1 MAEQTVT
8 MKTNHW
14 YGDDPIEITFPEG
27 WDVDTR
33 LMAGHNLAPL
43 TLKEIN
49 ERIRSPI
56 GSRRLSEIA
65 EGKET
70 AVIVFSDLTR
80 ADDPKEVLP
89 GILEELHLAGI
100 KDDGITFISGLGG
113 HGTMTRLE
121 WAKKL
126 GEEIVTGYRVFNHN
140 IYDHFEEM
148 GVTPRGTP
156 VEMNREF
163 ASADVKIGIGGI
175 IAHGFAGFGGGAKGV
190 FPGVAS
196 LRSIETNHKRVDE
209 EKARGRAGYGVM
221 ADNVIRFDMEDA
233 ARIAGLD
240 FKVDMVYNV
249 DRRSLGVFAGDFVDE
264 HRAGIEYAKEVLT
277 TEPVLDADIVVA
289 NSYPGEMGKAAWASK
304 ASLREGGTAV
314 IIHNYVQGSVH
325 HNIYGQFGKDYGGH
339 LNRHGGRGPVDSPYP
354 KAGRVII
361 VNKYHS
367 KRDTNPATTMVREW
381 PEALEMLK
389 GAHGAHA
396 KVAVYPYCALQ
407 MPPFPPGY

>member
-1 MAEQTVT
+1 MAEQIVR

-14 YGDDPIEITFPEG
+14 YGDDPIEINFPEG
-27 WDVDTR
+27 WNVDTR
-33 LMAGHNLAPL
+33 LMAGHNLTPL
-43 TLKEIN
+43 TPEEIKA
-49 ERIRSPI
+49 RIRSPI
-56 GSRRLSEIA
+56 GSRRLKEIA
-65 EGKET
+65 EGKDT

-89 GILEELHLAGI
+89 GIMEELHLAGI

-126 GEEIVTGYRVFNHN
+126 GEDIVSEHQVFNHN

-163 ASADVKIGIGGI
+163 ATADVKIGIGGI
-175 IAHGFAGFGGGAKGV
+175 IAHSFAGFGGGAKGV

-196 LRSIETNHKRVDE
+196 LRSIETNHRRVDE

-240 FKVDMVYNV
+240 FKVDMVYKV
-249 DRRSLGVFAGDFVDE
+249 DRRSLGVFAGDFVKE
-264 HRAGIEYAKEVLT
+264 HRVGIEYAKEVLT
-277 TEPVLDADIVVA
+277 TEPVREADIVVA
-289 NSYPGEMGKAAWASK
+289 NSYPGEMGKVTWAPK
-304 ASLREGGTAV
+304 ASLRTGGTAV

-339 LNRHGGRGPVDSPYP
+339 LNRYEGRGQVDSPFP
-354 KAGRVII
+354 EAGKVII

-367 KRDTNPATTMVREW
+367 KRDRNPSTTMVREW
-381 PEALEMLK
+381 SKALEILK
-389 GAHGAHA
+389 GEHGTHA

-407 MPPFPPGY
+407 MPPFPPRY

>member
-1 MAEQTVT
+1 MAEQTVR

-14 YGDDPIEITFPEG
+14 YGDDPIEIAFPAG
-27 WDVDTR
+27 WDVETR
-33 LMAGHNLAPL
+33 LMAGHDLTPL
-43 TLKEIN
+43 TQEEIK
-49 ERIRSPI
+49 ERIMSPI

-89 GILEELHLAGI
+89 GILEELYQAGI

-113 HGTMTRLE
+113 HGTMTRLD

-126 GEEIVTGYRVFNHN
+126 GEDIVTGHRIFNHN
-140 IYDHFEEM
+140 VYDHFEEM

-163 ASADVKIGIGGI
+163 ATADVKIGIGGI
-175 IAHGFAGFGGGAKGV
+175 IAHGFAGYGGGAKGV

-196 LRSIETNHKRVDE
+196 LRSIEANHIHVAE
-209 EKARGRAGYGVM
+209 ERARGRCGYGVM
-221 ADNVIRFDMEDA
+221 ADNVIRFDIEDA

-249 DRRSLGVFAGDFVDE
+249 DRRSLGVFAGDFVEE
-264 HRAGIEYAKEVLT
+264 HRVGIEYAKDVLT
-277 TEPVLDADIVVA
+277 TEPVQEADIVVA
-289 NSYPGEMGKAAWASK
+289 NSYPGEMGKASWAPK

-314 IIHNYVQGSVH
+314 IIHNYVQGSIH
-325 HNIYGQFGKDYGGH
+325 HHIYGQFGKDYGGH
-339 LNRHGGRGPVDSPYP
+339 LNRNEGRGPVNSPFP
-354 KAGRVII
+354 KAGKVII
-361 VNKYHS
+361 VNKWHS
-367 KRDTNPATTMVREW
+367 KRDMNPATTLVREW
-381 PEALEMLK
+381 TEALEMLK
-389 GAHGAHA
+389 GEHDAHA

-407 MPPFPPGY
+407 MPPFPSGL

>member
-14 YGDDPIEITFPEG
+14 YGDNPIEITFPEK

-33 LMAGHNLAPL
+33 LMAGHNLPSL
-43 TLKEIN
+43 TLEEIK

-56 GSRRLSEIA
+56 GSKRLSEIA
-65 EGKET
+65 EGKES

-89 GILEELHLAGI
+89 GILEELHTGGI
-100 KDDGITFISGLGG
+100 KGDGITFISGLGG

-126 GEEIVTGYRVFNHN
+126 GDEIVAGHRVFNHN

-163 ASADVKIGIGGI
+163 AKADVKIGIGGI

-196 LRSIETNHKRVDE
+196 LRAIETNHRRVDE

-249 DRRSLGVFAGDFVDE
+249 DRRSLGVFAGDFVKE

-277 TEPVLDADIVVA
+277 TEPVLEADIVVA
-289 NSYPGEMGKAAWASK
+289 NSYPGEMGKAAWAPD

-339 LNRHGGRGPVDSPYP
+339 LNRHEGRGPVDSPYP

-361 VNKYHS
+361 VNRWHS
-367 KRDTNPATTMVREW
+367 KRDLNPATTMVREW

-389 GAHGAHA
+389 GTHGANA

-407 MPPFPPGY
+407 MPTFPAGY

>member
-1 MAEQTVT
+1 MAEQTVR

-27 WDVDTR
+27 WNVDTR
-33 LMAGHNLAPL
+33 LMAGHDLLPL
-43 TLKEIN
+43 NPEEIKA
-49 ERIRSPI
+49 RIRTPI
-56 GSRRLSEIA
+56 GSRRLKEIA

-100 KDDGITFISGLGG
+100 KNDGITFISGLGG
-113 HGTMTRLE
+113 HGTMNRLE

-126 GEEIVTGYRVFNHN
+126 GEDIVSEHRVFNHN
-140 IYDHFEEM
+140 LYDHFEEM

-163 ASADVKIGIGGI
+163 ATADVKIGIGGI
-175 IAHGFAGFGGGAKGV
+175 IAHSFAGFGGGAKGV

-196 LRSIETNHKRVDE
+196 LRAIETNHRRVDQ
-209 EKARGRAGYGVM
+209 EKAKGRAGYGVM

-249 DRRSLGVFAGDFVDE
+249 DRRSMGVFTGDFVKE

-277 TEPVLDADIVVA
+277 TEPVREADIVVA
-289 NSYPGEMGKAAWASK
+289 NSYPGEMGKVTWAPK
-304 ASLREGGTAV
+304 TSLNVGGTAV

-339 LNRHGGRGPVDSPYP
+339 LNRYKGQGPVDSPFP

-361 VNKYHS
+361 VNKHHS
-367 KRDTNPATTMVREW
+367 KRDTNPSTTMVREW
-381 PEALEMLK
+381 SEALELLK
-389 GAHGAHA
+389 GEHGVQA

>member
-1 MAEQTVT
+1 MTEQTVR

-14 YGDDPIEITFPEG
+14 YGDDPIEISFPAE
-27 WDVDTR
+27 WDVATR
-33 LMAGHNLAPL
+33 LMAGHDVTPL
-43 TLKEIN
+43 TQEEIMA
-49 ERIRSPI
+49 RIRSPI

-89 GILEELHLAGI
+89 GILEELHTAGI

-126 GEEIVTGYRVFNHN
+126 GEDVVAGYRVFNHN
-140 IYDHFEEM
+140 VYDHFEDM

-156 VEMNREF
+156 VEMNREY
-163 ASADVKIGIGGI
+163 ATADVKIGIGGI
-175 IAHGFAGFGGGAKGV
+175 IAHGFAGFGGGAKGI

-196 LRSIETNHKRVDE
+196 LRAIEANHIHVAE
-209 EKARGRAGYGVM
+209 ERARGRCGYGVM
-221 ADNVIRFDMEDA
+221 ADNVIRFDIEDA
-233 ARIAGLD
+233 VRIAGLD

-249 DRRSLGVFAGDFVDE
+249 DRRSLGVFAGDFVKE

-277 TEPVLDADIVVA
+277 TEPVKEADIVVA
-289 NSYPGEMGKAAWASK
+289 NSYPGEMGKAGWAPK
-304 ASLREGGTAV
+304 ASLKEGGTVV
-314 IIHNYVQGSVH
+314 IIHNYVQGTVH
-325 HNIYGQFGKDYGGH
+325 HNVYGQFGLDFGGH
-339 LNRHGGRGPVDSPYP
+339 LNRNEGRAPVDSPFP
-354 KAGRVII
+354 KARKVII
-361 VNKYHS
+361 VNRYHS
-367 KRDTNPATTMVREW
+367 KRDMKPSTTWVKEW

-389 GAHGAHA
+389 GEHGASA
-396 KVAVYPYCALQ
+396 KVAVYPYCAIQ

>member
-1 MAEQTVT
+1 

-14 YGDDPIEITFPEG
+14 YGDDPIEINFPAE

-33 LMAGHNLAPL
+33 LMAGHDVTPL
-43 TLKEIN
+43 TQEEIKA
-49 ERIRSPI
+49 RIRNPI
-56 GSRRLSEIA
+56 GSKRLSEIA

-89 GILEELHLAGI
+89 GILEELHDAGI

-121 WAKKL
+121 WEKKL
-126 GEEIVTGYRVFNHN
+126 GEDIVAEYLVFNHN

-156 VEMNREF
+156 VEMNRGY
-163 ASADVKIGIGGI
+163 ANADVKIGIGGI
-175 IAHGFAGFGGGAKGV
+175 IAHGFAGFGGGAKGI

-196 LRSIETNHKRVDE
+196 LRAIEANHIHVAE
-209 EKARGRAGYGVM
+209 ERARGRCGYGVM
-221 ADNVIRFDMEDA
+221 ANNVIRFDIEDA
-233 ARIAGLD
+233 VRIARLD

-249 DRRSLGVFAGDFVDE
+249 DRRSLGVFTGDFVEE
-264 HRAGIEYAKEVLT
+264 HRAGIVYAKEVLT
-277 TEPVLDADIVVA
+277 TEPVKEADIVVA
-289 NSYPGEMGKAAWASK
+289 NSYPGEMGKASWAPNT
-304 ASLREGGTAV
+304 SLKEGGTAV
-314 IIHNYVQGSVH
+314 IIHNYVQGTVH
-325 HNIYGQFGKDYGGH
+325 HNVYGQFGIDFGGH
-339 LNRHGGRGPVDSPYP
+339 LNRNEGRAPTKSPFP
-354 KAGRVII
+354 KAGKVII
-361 VNKYHS
+361 VNRYHS
-367 KRDTNPATTMVREW
+367 KRDMNPSTTWVKEW

-389 GAHGAHA
+389 GEHGASA
-396 KVAVYPYCALQ
+396 KVAVYPYCAIQ

>member
-1 MAEQTVT
+1 MADKTVK

-14 YGDDPIEITFPEG
+14 YGDDPIEISFPGE
-27 WDVDTR
+27 WNVDTR
-33 LMAGHNLAPL
+33 LMAGHDLTPL
-43 TLKEIN
+43 TQEEIKT
-49 ERIRSPI
+49 RIRSPI

-89 GILEELHLAGI
+89 GILEELHAAGI

-113 HGTMTRLE
+113 HGTMTRLD

-126 GEEIVTGYRVFNHN
+126 GEDVVEEYRVFNHN
-140 IYDHFEEM
+140 VYDHFEEM

-156 VEMNREF
+156 VEMNREY
-163 ASADVKIGIGGI
+163 ANADVKIGIGGI
-175 IAHGFAGFGGGAKGV
+175 IAHGFAGFGGGAKGI

-196 LRSIETNHKRVDE
+196 LRAIEANHIHVPE
-209 EKARGRAGYGVM
+209 ERANGRAGYGIM
-221 ADNVIRFDMEDA
+221 ANNVIRFDIEDA
-233 ARIAGLD
+233 TRIAGLD

-249 DRRSLGVFAGDFVDE
+249 DRKCLGLFAGDFVE
-264 HRAGIEYAKEVLT
+264 AHRVGVEYAKEVLT
-277 TEPVLDADIVVA
+277 TEPAQDADVVVA
-289 NSYPGEMGKAAWASK
+289 NSYPGEMGKASWAPN

-314 IIHNYVQGSVH
+314 VIHHYVQGSIH
-325 HNIYGQFGKDYGGH
+325 HNVYGQFGKDYGGH
-339 LNRHGGRGPVDSPYP
+339 LNRNQGRTPAKSPFP
-354 KAGRVII
+354 KAEKVII
-361 VNKYHS
+361 VNRWHS
-367 KRDTNPATTMVREW
+367 KRDMNPSTTWVKEW

-389 GAHGAHA
+389 AEHGAHA
-396 KVAVYPYCALQ
+396 RVAVYPYCAIQ